1 MIGPEASK
9 VVVSDNKMRKETITK
24 LTHTPINF
32 LCVGQIFGIEDVVR
46 SRNYT
51 LTVKCLTNN
60 AQLYCITATEF
71 LKNINRDEKT
81 ANLFR
86 ELVYQKDLS
95 TLTKIKGAIEIKR
108 NMQEDIVNGLRQEQ
122 NHTRH

>member
-9 VVVSDNKMRKETITK
+9 VVVSDNKIRKETIAK

-81 ANLFR
+81 TTLFR
-86 ELVYQKDLS
+86 ELVYHKDLS

-108 NMQEDIVNGLRQEQ
+108 NIVNGLSSVR
-122 NHTRH
+122 NI

>member
-9 VVVSDNKMRKETITK
+9 VVVSDNKMRKETMAK

-51 LTVKCLTNN
+51 ITVKCLTNN

-81 ANLFR
+81 ATLFR
-86 ELVYQKDLS
+86 ELVYHRDLS
-95 TLTKIKGAIEIKR
+95 TFTKIKGAIEIKR
-108 NMQEDIVNGLRQEQ
+108 TMVNGLRQEQ
-122 NHTRH
+122 IINE

>member
-9 VVVSDNKMRKETITK
+9 VVVSGNKMRKETMAK

-81 ANLFR
+81 ATLFR
-86 ELVYQKDLS
+86 ELVYQRDLS
-95 TLTKIKGAIEIKR
+95 TLTKIKGAVEIKR
-108 NMQEDIVNGLRQEQ
+108 TMVNGLRQEQ
-122 NHTRH
+122 NQARQ